1 MAASTN
7 GWPRKPR
14 TARPTLKHPLIQP
27 QQLRQCLGRRGAHTG
42 IGQPVQLGRIGV
54 DHHHTCTL
62 LVGLKD
68 QPRCRVDHARGAHH
82 QHQVAGLHRGFRLR
96 QGRRWQVLAKPDH
109 AGAHRVAAGGTGW
122 WLAPTLHGSLQI
134 ALRAHRVQPLIGQQI
149 PVQGNHLRTACPLV
163 QTVHVLRHQ
172 FQLARV
178 VASKLRQR
186 PVRGIRLH
194 RRHQVPPVGIPLPN
208 PLRVGPKTWLRRHL
222 LRIELRPDAGLHV
235 AERGHPRLGTDAR
248 AGQHRHLPGLLQ
260 PGAHLPQN
268 FCVFWLWRRHDKR

>member
-14 TARPTLKHPLIQP
+14 TARPTLNPHLIQP
-27 QQLRQCLGRRGAHTG
+27 QQLRQGLGRRGAHAG
-42 IGQPVQLGRIGV
+42 IGQHVQLGRIGV
-54 DHHHTCTL
+54 DHHHTCSL

-96 QGRRWQVLAKPDH
+96 QGRRRQVLAKPDH
-109 AGAHRVAAGGTGW
+109 AGAHRVAACGAGR

-134 ALRAHRVQPLIGQQI
+134 ALRTHRVQPLVDQQI
-149 PVQGNHLRTACPLV
+149 PVQADHAGAARPLV
-163 QTVHVLRHQ
+163 QAIHVLRHQ
-172 FQLARV
+172 LQLARV
-178 VASKLRQR
+178 VAGKLRQR

-194 RRHQVPPVGIPLPN
+194 CGHQGTPVGVPLPDA
-208 PLRVGPKTWLRRHL
+208 LRVGTKARLRRHL
-222 LRIELRPDAGLHV
+222 LRIELRPDAGLHI
-235 AERGHPRLGTDAR
+235 AERRHPRLGTDAR

-260 PGAHLPQN
+260 PGMHLPQN
-268 FCVFWLWRRHDKR
+268 FSVFWL